1 VALQAFIDDSGR
13 GQDPA
18 FVLAGWIARP
28 EQWAEFSTEWE
39 KVLHQHPRI
48 EYFKMREAMSF
59 QNHFSGWSKPDRD
72 NKISSLFAVIEQFVM
87 HGIYIVIPSLIY
99 KQYAAL
105 IDHPKASD
113 PYFLALFSMMTMIS
127 ELEDKYGI
135 TEPVDFTFDYQQGME
150 RPIQAAWDAL
160 KSSSS
165 SGVRRRLGRRPE
177 FDDDKVSMPLQAA
190 DLHAWWMRRGF
201 RDETENRERLSPIWK
216 QTKELTSIG
225 IRMDEAQI
233 FEFFASIS
241 TALRQAASISS
252 FPA

>member
-1 VALQAFIDDSGR
+1 
-13 GQDPA
+13 
-18 FVLAGWIARP
+18 
-28 EQWAEFSTEWE
+28 
-39 KVLHQHPRI
+39 
-48 EYFKMREAMSF
+48 
-59 QNHFSGWSKPDRD
+59 
-72 NKISSLFAVIEQFVM
+72 
-87 HGIYIVIPSLIY
+87 
-99 KQYAAL
+99 
-105 IDHPKASD
+105 
-113 PYFLALFSMMTMIS
+113 
-127 ELEDKYGI
+127 
-135 TEPVDFTFDYQQGME
+135 ME